1 MLTRSLISLG
11 RWARPR
17 LAEAP
22 WGSGL
27 GLARTLLALA
37 TLGTLLATSSS
48 VLLSPLADGT
58 KGAVCAGPMQA
69 GLWCV
74 VPAWQGEAARW
85 LSVAVLLVVAS
96 GWRPRF
102 TGVLHWWVS
111 WSLLVNTS
119 IVDGGDQVT
128 AVLTLLLI
136 PVTLTDPRRWH
147 WSRPPV
153 REPGLARLV
162 ACVVLI
168 LVQVQVAVLYLHA
181 SVAKLGVREWADGTS
196 LYYWLRNPT
205 FGAPDWLRPL
215 VDVVTDS
222 SLGVALLTW
231 GSVALEF
238 ALALAILLGPAAKR
252 RLLVAGLLFHA
263 SIAIAMGLISFSTA
277 MGAAL
282 LLYLLPI
289 GHHLSPPRPALRLA
303 DRVSRLPAR
312 RREVRPEPARPGLST
327 VPSVRRSIQW

>member
-1 MLTRSLISLG
+1 MLTRWLVSLG

-37 TLGTLLATSSS
+37 TLGTLLATAPS
-48 VLLSPLADGT
+48 VLMSPLADGSR
-58 KGAVCAGPMQA
+58 GPVCAGPMQA
-69 GLWCV
+69 GVWCV

-85 LSVAVLLVVAS
+85 LSVAILLVVAS

-111 WSLLVNTS
+111 WSLLVNAS
-119 IVDGGDQVT
+119 IVDGGDQVA
-128 AVLTLLLI
+128 AVLTLLLL

-147 WSRPPV
+147 WQRPPD

-162 ACVVLI
+162 AYVALVLI
-168 LVQVQVAVLYLHA
+168 QIQVAVLYLHA

-196 LYYWLRNPT
+196 MFYWLRNPT

-215 VDVVTDS
+215 VDVITDS
-222 SLGVALLTW
+222 SVGVALLTW
-231 GSVALEF
+231 SAVAFEF
-238 ALALAILLGPAAKR
+238 ALALAILLGPAARR
-252 RLLVAGLLFHA
+252 RLLVGGLIFHGM
-263 SIAIAMGLISFSTA
+263 IAVAMGLISFSTA
-277 MGAAL
+277 MSAAL

-289 GHHLSPPRPALRLA
+289 GRHLPLPSAAVRLGGRLSLLR
-303 DRVSRLPAR
+303 SRRRAR
-312 RREVRPEPARPGLST
+312 RRERRSPEFPT
-327 VPSVRRSIQW
+327 VPSVGRPIQW